1 VENEIAAST
10 PPYTLNHPRWYRKR
24 VSTYW
29 WLQRW
34 EYLRFVLREISSV
47 FVAIFVVECFS
58 KSTPSHAAR
67 GLRHLCDFLKSP
79 FVLALNIISFFFV
92 VFHSITWF
100 DLSARAMSIRVGGK
114 KLPGFMISGPN
125 FVAWFVISRLS
136 PGFSCA
142 DEERRLEVIKSFHK
156 WVLGVGALAPTLES
170 GKIGL

>member
-1 VENEIAAST
+1 VENEDWKMKSAAAT

-47 FVAIFVVECFS
+47 FVAIFIVEMVAQIYALS
-58 KSTPSHAAR
+58 LGPEAYA
-67 GLRHLCDFLKSP
+67 DFQSLLKNP
-79 FVLALNIISFFFV
+79 LVIALNIVSFFFV

-100 DLSARAMSIRVGGK
+100 NLSARAMSIRVGGK

-125 FVAWFVISRLS
+125 FAAWLVISAAIAWLLLR
-136 PGFSCA
+136 G
-142 DEERRLEVIKSFHK
+142 
-156 WVLGVGALAPTLES
+156 
-170 GKIGL
+170 

>member
-1 VENEIAAST
+1 MKSTAGT

-47 FVAIFVVECFS
+47 FVAIFVVETLFQIYALS
-58 KSTPSHAAR
+58 R
-67 GLRHLCDFLKSP
+67 GPEAYADFQSLLKNP

-114 KLPGFMISGPN
+114 KVPGIMISGPN
-125 FVAWFVISRLS
+125 FVAWFLISAVIAWLLLR
-136 PGFSCA
+136 A
-142 DEERRLEVIKSFHK
+142 
-156 WVLGVGALAPTLES
+156 
-170 GKIGL
+170 